1 MRKRKIVQNQ
11 SVHFGEPVVEGTRV
25 TVSAIVGAIASGDT
39 LEQVAEDYG
48 ISKEDVLEAVNF
60 ALERLR
66 GIYHALQYIPLYQVM
81 KRFGEKQTQ
90 KVLRLSMGRERET
103 SKLLK
108 VLSEEGL
115 EAAMSKFDDTIFR
128 EVLMVAADICED
140 SKLVGADEIRPQKL
154 RAGET

>member
-11 SVHFGEPVVEGTRV
+11 SVHFGEPVVKGTRV

-103 SKLLK
+103 GKLLE
-108 VLSEEGL
+108 VLREEGL

-128 EVLMVAADICED
+128 EVLKVAADVCED
-140 SKLVGADEIRPQKL
+140 SKLIGADEIRPQKF
-154 RAGET
+154 RTGKT